1 MISFSSKKRYLY
13 HSISEDLARKMVLLD
28 GPRQVG
34 KTTLAQSLGGLSK
47 KTTAT
52 LYLNWDNPLHRRQL
66 LKMEWEGDAEFLI
79 FDELHKYPKWKS
91 WLKGIWDTRKH
102 GEKIL
107 VTGSS
112 KLDIYRRGGDSLM
125 GRYHHYRLHP
135 FSLRE
140 LAKHKSLSKEK
151 KEIGPPSLHHSS
163 TLPGMEELMKL
174 GGFPE
179 PLLSGSERT
188 WRRWGKER
196 IERIF
201 REDIRD
207 TSAVQALGQV
217 ELLGQLLP
225 HRVTSPL
232 SMQSLSEDLS
242 VSPKTVKSWIELLR
256 RNYYLFQV
264 PPWHCKVER
273 ALKKNSKY
281 YLWDWSQVLEEGA
294 RFENLIASH
303 LLKFCHFYE
312 DLHGFDVKL
321 YYVRD
326 TLKREVDFLIVWQN
340 QPWLLV
346 ECKLQRSHDTKH
358 LEFFAERLGVEHR
371 LLVCLE
377 AGIYL
382 ENRKSK
388 IRTMSAERFLS
399 MLV

>member
-1 MISFSSKKRYLY
+1 MTNLLLKQRYLHHY
-13 HSISEDLARKMVLLD
+13 IDADLEEKMVLLD

-34 KTTLAQSLGGLSK
+34 KTTLAKSMVRSSEKLV
-47 KTTAT
+47 
-52 LYLNWDNPLHRRQL
+52 YLNYDNTTHRRQL
-66 LKMEWEGDAEFLI
+66 LKMEWEGNADFLV

-91 WLKGIWDTRKH
+91 WLKGIWDTRKA

-112 KLDIYRRGGDSLM
+112 RLDVYRRGGDSLM

-140 LAKHKSLSKEK
+140 LAGKFSKENTQ
-151 KEIGPPSLHHSS
+151 ETSLPLLNHPQDLS
-163 TLPGMEELMKL
+163 GMDDLMAL

-179 PLLSGSERT
+179 PLLSGSQRA

-196 IERIF
+196 FERVF

-207 TSAVQALGQV
+207 TSSIKALGQL

-225 HRVTSPL
+225 SRVASPL
-232 SMQSLSEDLS
+232 SMQSLSED
-242 VSPKTVKSWIELLR
+242 VDTSPKTVKEWIELLR

-264 PPWHCKVER
+264 PPWHRRLER
-273 ALKKNSKY
+273 ALKKESKY
-281 YLWDWSQVLEEGA
+281 YLWDWSQVPEKGP

-303 LLKFCHFYE
+303 LLKYCHYQE
-312 DLHGFDVKL
+312 DVHAFNVKL

-326 TLKREVDFLIVWQN
+326 TAKREVDFLVVWDDK
-340 QPWLLV
+340 PWLLV
-346 ECKLQRSHDTKH
+346 ECKSTVPADAKNLNT
-358 LEFFAERLGVEHR
+358 FAERLGVKHR
-371 LLVCLE
+371 FIVCL
-377 AGIYL
+377 ASGINL
-382 ENRKSK
+382 EDR
-388 IRTMSAERFLS
+388 ITGVRTMSASLFLS